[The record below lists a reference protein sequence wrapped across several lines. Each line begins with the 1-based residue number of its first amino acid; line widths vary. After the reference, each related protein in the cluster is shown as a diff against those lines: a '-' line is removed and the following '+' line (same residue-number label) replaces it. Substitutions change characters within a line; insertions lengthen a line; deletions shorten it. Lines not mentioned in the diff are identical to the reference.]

1 MAISLILKTL
11 AIYFIILLIM
21 KFMGKREIG
30 QLSLFD
36 FVVLLLIADVAVLSI
51 DETENFFIYVMP
63 IFVLAIVQK
72 ILAFALLKIPTLR
85 NFFDGKEAIIIFE
98 GRLNIKEMRKQNYNV
113 DDLLPQLRLKNIKS
127 LSEIRYLFLEP
138 NGEIS
143 IFKFEDDDKQNISV
157 ASKTLSV
164 VTSDKTA
171 LTTGVTTQG
180 ISIFPFITSGKLHKE
195 HLQILNISEDWLNKE
210 MHKQG
215 YHNYKD
221 IYYANYE
228 KGKLFIIDTITE
240 EEIYKKTKH
249 IK

>member
-11 AIYFIILLIM
+11 IIYFIILLIM

-51 DETENFFIYVMP
+51 DETENFFVYVIP
-63 IFVLAIVQK
+63 IFVLGVVQK
-72 ILAFALLKIPTLR
+72 ILAFVVLKVPVLR

-98 GRLNIKEMRKQNYNV
+98 GKLNIKEMKKQNYNV

-143 IFKFEDDDKQNISV
+143 IFKFNDDDKQNISE

-164 VTSDKTA
+164 VTSDKTNQV
-171 LTTGVTTQG
+171 TGVSTEG
-180 ISIFPFITSGKLHKE
+180 ISIFPFITSGVLHDDNLK
-195 HLQILNISEDWLNKE
+195 ILNVSEEWLLKE

-228 KGKLFIIDTITE
+228 KGKLFIIETITE
-240 EEIYKKTKH
+240 EEIYKKTKNM
-249 IK
+249 K

>member
-1 MAISLILKTL
+1 MAISLIIKTL

-51 DETENFFIYVMP
+51 DETENFFVYVIP
-63 IFVLAIVQK
+63 IFILAIIQK
-72 ILAFALLKIPTLR
+72 ILAFALLKVPNLR
-85 NFFDGKEAIIIFE
+85 NFFDGKEAIIIFD
-98 GRLNIKEMRKQNYNV
+98 GKLNIKEMRKQNYNV

-143 IFKFEDDDKQNISV
+143 IFKFNDDNRQNIST
-157 ASKTLSV
+157 ASKTLNV

-171 LTTGVTTQG
+171 LTTGVSIEG
-180 ISIFPFITSGKLHKE
+180 ISIFPFITSGVLHPE
-195 HLQILNISEDWLNKE
+195 NLQILKISEDWLKKE

-215 YHNYKD
+215 YYNYKD

-228 KGKLFIIDTITE
+228 KGKLFIIDTISE
-240 EEIYKKTKH
+240 DEIYKKTKN

>member
-1 MAISLILKTL
+1 MAISLILKTVI
-11 AIYFIILLIM
+11 IYFIILLIM

-51 DETENFFIYVMP
+51 DQTENFVIYVIP
-63 IFVLAIVQK
+63 IFILALVQK
-72 ILAFALLKIPTLR
+72 ILAFALLKIPSLR

-98 GRLNIKEMRKQNYNV
+98 GKLNIKEMKKQNYNV

-143 IFKFEDDDKQNISV
+143 VFKFDDDNKENINA
-157 ASKTLSV
+157 ASKTVSA

-171 LTTGVTTQG
+171 LTAGVSLSG
-180 ISIFPFITSGKLHKE
+180 ISIFPFITSGVIHYENLR
-195 HLQILNISEDWLNKE
+195 ILNISEEWVLKE

-228 KGKLFIIDTITE
+228 KGRLFIIDTITE
-240 EEIYKKTKH
+240 EEIYRNTKN